1 MLSMSILIILLG
13 CHISHIL
20 MDRVNTATTF
30 ANLYNSN
37 VKYYELNEYKI
48 NWFLSGGIKN
58 KGTSDLTEAEK
69 MKNALSNDNIY
80 EYNWNYIIDD
90 VSTNTAQNFIMAN
103 KMKTNNDFES
113 IYVVT
118 SDFHYERAKNI
129 ADLID
134 EDNMYNW
141 ILSPIEER
149 DSRRWERIHM
159 KNIENDVISAKRNL
173 LVR

>member
-1 MLSMSILIILLG
+1 MSILIILLG

-20 MDRVNTATTF
+20 MDRLNIALNF

-58 KGTSDLTEAEK
+58 KNEDTLTEAEK
-69 MKNALSNDNIY
+69 MKNLLTTENIHK
-80 EYNWNYIIDD
+80 YNWNYVIDD

-103 KMKTNNDFES
+103 KMKDNYDFET

-118 SDFHYERAKNI
+118 SDFHFERAKKI
-129 ADLID
+129 ANLID
-134 EDNMYNW
+134 ENNMYNW
-141 ILSPIEER
+141 ILSPQEER
-149 DSRRWERIHM
+149 DSRYWERIHM
-159 KNIENDVISAKRNL
+159 KNIENDVIIAKRHL
-173 LVR
+173 LVK

>member
-13 CHISHIL
+13 CHISNIL
-20 MDRVNTATTF
+20 TNRINTATSF

-37 VKYYELNEYKI
+37 VKYYELYDYKI

-58 KGTSDLTEAEK
+58 KEVETLTEAER
-69 MKNALSNDNIY
+69 MKNLLNVGNING
-80 EYNWNYIIDD
+80 YNWNYMIDE
-90 VSTNTAQNFIMAN
+90 VSTNTAENFIMAN
-103 KMKTNNDFES
+103 KLKVNNFED

-118 SDFHYERAKNI
+118 SEFHYERAKKI

-134 EDNMYNW
+134 EKNAYNW
-141 ILSPIEER
+141 ILSPLEER

-159 KNIENDVISAKRNL
+159 KNIENDVINAKRHL
-173 LVR
+173 LIK